1 MKKVKNNSYIGT
13 HDYSTTHYKN
23 NYLGQE
29 IKRKGGHNE

>member
-1 MKKVKNNSYIGT
+1 MKKAKNNSYIGT
-13 HDYSTTHYKN
+13 HDYLTHYKN